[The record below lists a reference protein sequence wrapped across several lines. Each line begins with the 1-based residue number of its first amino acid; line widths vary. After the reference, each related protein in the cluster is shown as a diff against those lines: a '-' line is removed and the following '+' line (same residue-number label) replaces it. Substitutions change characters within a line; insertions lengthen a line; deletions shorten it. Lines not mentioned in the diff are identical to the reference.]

1 MNKRLCTF
9 LTLLLVLTFVCGFV
23 PTARAADATVT
34 FRGYADGF
42 SFAPGSAYTDSDLFD
57 NFKDVMPGDSRTQN
71 VTISNAATD
80 CDYAE
85 IFLRAVPHDDEA
97 DGRVSD
103 REFLE
108 QLSMQV
114 YYGADK
120 IYDASPDQTDGL
132 TDDISLGIFRRG
144 DEKTLRVELSVP
156 IALSNEAAARIGEV
170 DWVFHAECYNEDQ
183 LTVRKVW
190 SDGNAYHRDDVVT
203 VALLR
208 DGEIV
213 KTQELSEDNQWTYT
227 FDRLREGYVW
237 TVEEQEVPEN
247 YDVSY
252 ETNGNVVTIVN
263 TRRGGPPIIDADGD
277 LTVEKLWR
285 GARKTPA
292 SVTVTLFNGTEAVET
307 VTLNESNNWRHEWK
321 NLDRKGNWQVM
332 ETNIP
337 KGFTPSY
344 VSGGGTVVITNT
356 ASLIQTGLSYAP
368 LAALLVGGAALIAA
382 GCILIFRKKRRA

>member
-9 LTLLLVLTFVCGFV
+9 LTLLLVLTLVCGFV

-42 SFAPGSAYTDSDLFD
+42 SFAPGSVYTDSDLFE
-57 NFKDVMPGDSRTQN
+57 NFKDVMPGDTRTQN
-71 VTISNAATD
+71 ITISNAATD

-156 IALSNEAAARIGEV
+156 IELSNEAAARIGEV
-170 DWVFHAECYNEDQ
+170 DWVFHAE
-183 LTVRKVW
+183 
-190 SDGNAYHRDDVVT
+190 
-203 VALLR
+203 
-208 DGEIV
+208 
-213 KTQELSEDNQWTYT
+213 
-227 FDRLREGYVW
+227 
-237 TVEEQEVPEN
+237 
-247 YDVSY
+247 
-252 ETNGNVVTIVN
+252 
-263 TRRGGPPIIDADGD
+263 
-277 LTVEKLWR
+277 
-285 GARKTPA
+285 
-292 SVTVTLFNGTEAVET
+292 
-307 VTLNESNNWRHEWK
+307 
-321 NLDRKGNWQVM
+321 
-332 ETNIP
+332 
-337 KGFTPSY
+337 
-344 VSGGGTVVITNT
+344 
-356 ASLIQTGLSYAP
+356 
-368 LAALLVGGAALIAA
+368 
-382 GCILIFRKKRRA
+382 